1 MPLFFKNRNKYE
13 SLVIDLS
20 PTEMDSDGKTESKT
34 EMKKAVKTVRPL
46 VTRKAENNNPTLNP
60 NINNNP
66 TLNPNIESKN
76 KSGLYKSQ
84 VKSHIR
90 AQQDVSSSPTIEA
103 DPSPQTVKA
112 KTKQPD
118 HNSRK
123 ADYKRD
129 QIVKALVVRLKRK
142 EASFTELEQ
151 KYFEA
156 LEKLQ
161 SLQKEQLAQ
170 ETVLKPMATE

>member
-20 PTEMDSDGKTESKT
+20 PTEMDSDGKTETKT

-46 VTRKAENNNPTLNP
+46 VTKKAE
-60 NINNNP
+60 NNNP

-84 VKSHIR
+84 VKSHIGAR
-90 AQQDVSSSPTIEA
+90 KVASSLPPIEA
-103 DPSPQTVKA
+103 NPSAEAV
-112 KTKQPD
+112 KTKPAPQD
-118 HNSRK
+118 HNSSK
-123 ADYKRD
+123 TDYKRD

-161 SLQKEQLAQ
+161 SLQKEQITQA
-170 ETVLKPMATE
+170 TVLKPMATE

>member
-46 VTRKAENNNPTLNP
+46 VTKKAE
-60 NINNNP
+60 NNNP